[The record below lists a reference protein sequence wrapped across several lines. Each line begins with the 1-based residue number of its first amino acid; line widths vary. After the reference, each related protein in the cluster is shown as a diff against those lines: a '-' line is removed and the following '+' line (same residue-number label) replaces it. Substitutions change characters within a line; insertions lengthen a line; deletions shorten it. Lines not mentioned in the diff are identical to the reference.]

1 MIHHGFLKNKR
12 VVATIALVCT
22 LSFAAEGCANV
33 TVNTQN
39 NVEEKTEESQEAG
52 KSGPAKFSRS
62 SVRSPERY
70 RRRMQ
75 RE

>member
-39 NVEEKTEESQEAG
+39 NVEEKTEDLRKGRDLGEKA
-52 KSGPAKFSRS
+52 PS
-62 SVRSPERY
+62 SAY
-70 RRRMQ
+70 K
-75 RE
+75 